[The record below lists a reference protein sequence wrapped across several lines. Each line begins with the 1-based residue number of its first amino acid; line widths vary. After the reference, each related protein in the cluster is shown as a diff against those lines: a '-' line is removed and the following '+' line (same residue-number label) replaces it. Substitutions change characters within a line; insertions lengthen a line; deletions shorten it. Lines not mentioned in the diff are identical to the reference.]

1 MNYHCL
7 IVDDEPIA
15 HRILE
20 GYLKQIKNIG
30 SFHHAFNAPE
40 ARQYLTKNTVDILLL
55 DIEMPEETGIDFL
68 KSLEQRPITIFTTAF
83 LNYTLEGYELG
94 VMDYLVK
101 PIRFERFQKAIERAV
116 EFLDLQHFKSAIQKS
131 EVEKPEIITIQ
142 SGQKQIEIKRSEITH
157 VQGLKD
163 YAIIHTAAKRFVVRE
178 TMSHL
183 ATLLAPS
190 GFVRV
195 HKSFIVSEEKLVYL
209 HRQKIEFDG
218 FQVPV
223 GRSYREQIKN
233 SDRRHIE
240 IPKTTNA

>member
-20 GYLKQIKNIG
+20 GYITEICRIG
-30 SFHHAFNAPE
+30 TFHHAYNAPE
-40 ARQYLTKNTVDILLL
+40 ARLYIADNKIDILLL
-55 DIEMPEETGIDFL
+55 DIQMPEESGIAFL
-68 KSLEQRPITIFTTAF
+68 KSLTERPVTIFTTAF
-83 LNYTLEGYELG
+83 LNYALDGYELG

-101 PIRFERFQKAIERAV
+101 PIRFERFQQAIERAV
-116 EFLDLQHFKSAIQKS
+116 EFLDLQQFKAAVQKS
-131 EVEKPEIITIQ
+131 EADKPTTSETIVIQ
-142 SGQKQIEIKRSEITH
+142 SGQKQFVIERSTITH

-178 TMSHL
+178 TMREL
-183 ATLLAPS
+183 AALLAPS

-195 HKSFIVSEEKLVYL
+195 HKSFIVAAEKLIYL

-218 FQVPV
+218 FQIPV
-223 GRSYREQIKN
+223 GRTYRGQLKF
-233 SDRRHIE
+233 
-240 IPKTTNA
+240 